1 MSDDIKELV
10 KRLRAFRPTYGWPEE
25 QATVVKQTLGDEAA
39 DVLERVTEER
49 DRLKAALEAKQT
61 DPASAVCVWTR
72 TPYTAMYSS
81 TCCDENYL
89 HKVTASGMCH
99 RCDKPIKFT
108 EGEQ

>member
-1 MSDDIKELV
+1 MSHDLYRDVYLQIRARTCATVSEAEDATDAVIARLMDEIKL
-10 KRLRAFRPTYGWPEE
+10 LRA
-25 QATVVKQTLGDEAA
+25 
-39 DVLERVTEER
+39 ER

-108 EGEQ
+108 EAKE